1 MKENHVTKKS
11 FLTKTNYLNHYS
23 LNLLI
28 GSLFL
33 TLPTFSV
40 MLLIVLWENYDFLW
54 LSPLFGILSWFLV
67 IPSTYIISRPSKE
80 RIAVD
85 ILSMGFMAMQL
96 LCVILIPYKRAS
108 LTHPL
113 GLQSPEIERQGS
125 ISFDFKERE
134 SEYLEQLHFLKEKL
148 KKEEEE

>member
-67 IPSTYIISRPSKE
+67 IPSTYIISR
-80 RIAVD
+80 R
-85 ILSMGFMAMQL
+85 
-96 LCVILIPYKRAS
+96 VIRKS
-108 LTHPL
+108 W
-113 GLQSPEIERQGS
+113 
-125 ISFDFKERE
+125 
-134 SEYLEQLHFLKEKL
+134 
-148 KKEEEE
+148 